1 MVSLKVHK
9 AIAVLLLGAAIAT
22 STTAY
27 ADDSIVVIE
36 GLDEVNQAR
45 AQSKSTTSQKA
56 IIGINNTVFKGN
68 NGECYGYFEQG
79 CEVTLTQLGST
90 LSTVQYNGLTGLV
103 DTMSLI
109 TDAAAMQ
116 SMIDSLNLRK
126 MVIASFDGMPI
137 RANADIV
144 SGVIQK
150 TQAGESYNWVADY
163 GDYYQIELDSG
174 IVCFLKKD
182 YASVTYDYPRIKSNT
197 EEDNELLVSED
208 VILKTKTIGEQ
219 SASHPITSSPSYYY
233 NYNNYQFRNSG
244 NSNVPN
250 IPING
255 TGETTDLR
263 KSIVSFAISYVGN
276 RYVWGGEDLDN
287 GVDCSGFVMRIYE
300 HFGYSI
306 NRVAEDQANNGIRVD
321 PYSVQPGDLIFFAY
335 EDGYIYHVGM
345 YIGGGQYVNASNSA
359 DYPIGGVKIA
369 NYDPSSVYC
378 AVDIIDS
385 F

>member
-9 AIAVLLLGAAIAT
+9 AIAVLLLGAVIAT

-27 ADDSIVVIE
+27 ADDNIVVIE

-182 YASVTYDYPRIKSNT
+182 YATVPYDYPRIKSNT

-233 NYNNYQFRNSG
+233 NYNNYHW
-244 NSNVPN
+244 
-250 IPING
+250 
-255 TGETTDLR
+255 
-263 KSIVSFAISYVGN
+263 N
-276 RYVWGGEDLDN
+276 R
-287 GVDCSGFVMRIYE
+287 
-300 HFGYSI
+300 
-306 NRVAEDQANNGIRVD
+306 
-321 PYSVQPGDLIFFAY
+321 
-335 EDGYIYHVGM
+335 
-345 YIGGGQYVNASNSA
+345 
-359 DYPIGGVKIA
+359 
-369 NYDPSSVYC
+369 
-378 AVDIIDS
+378 
-385 F
+385 